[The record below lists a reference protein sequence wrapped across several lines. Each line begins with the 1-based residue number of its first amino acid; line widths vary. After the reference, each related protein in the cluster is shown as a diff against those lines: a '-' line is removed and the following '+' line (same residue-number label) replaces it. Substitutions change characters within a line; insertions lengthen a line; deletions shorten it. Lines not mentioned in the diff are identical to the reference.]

1 MANYYNKVSTVFWKS
16 GNALFHSCTLHRLYH
31 LSREMRKNLTQE
43 EMQRQV
49 LKMSNLGMNALW
61 NNFIGVSGVTFKDLK
76 TNIKQR
82 GVNI

>member
-1 MANYYNKVSTVFWKS
+1 
-16 GNALFHSCTLHRLYH
+16 
-31 LSREMRKNLTQE
+31 MRKNLTQE